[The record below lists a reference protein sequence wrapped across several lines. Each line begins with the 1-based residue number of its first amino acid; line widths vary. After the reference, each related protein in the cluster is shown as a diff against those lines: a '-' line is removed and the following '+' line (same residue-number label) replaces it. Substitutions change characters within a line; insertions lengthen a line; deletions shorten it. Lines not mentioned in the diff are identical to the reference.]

1 MQKGLRRVVITFI
14 ILIFLTGLGYI
25 AYYRY
30 KDKIAL
36 QTGIS
41 RLLKGKIEEVDTST
55 PVAVSVAQKGK
66 ITESILLTGE
76 VLPVSEV
83 SIFSTVPGKVKQI
96 LVKEGERVRK
106 KTVIA
111 YIDRSEAGLK
121 FAPTPIESTID
132 GVIKSVMV
140 KPGAYITPQ
149 LPLFQIINIDE
160 VDVVVRIPEKDI
172 YRVRRGLD
180 AFIKVVS
187 YPDRIF
193 RGKVTELSPV
203 VDPLSRT
210 LEARIRID
218 NKDHELKPG
227 MFGDVH
233 IVIKS
238 EESAVIVPLAA
249 ILDRDGKSV
258 VFIVNDNKA
267 VQVEPLFGIREG
279 NSISVRSGISE
290 GDRIIVI
297 GQHNVNSGDPVKV
310 TEVVE

>member
-1 MQKGLRRVVITFI
+1 MRKGLRKAIITFV
-14 ILIFLTGLGYI
+14 ILMFLAGLGYI
-25 AYYRY
+25 ANYRY

-41 RLLKGKIEEVDTST
+41 RLLKGKIEKVDTST
-55 PVAVSVAQKGK
+55 PVAVSVARRGK

-96 LVKEGERVRK
+96 LVKEGEKVRRK
-106 KTVIA
+106 AVIA
-111 YIDRSEAGLK
+111 YIDRSEAGLT

-132 GVIKSVMV
+132 GVIKSIMV

-160 VDVVVRIPEKDI
+160 VDVIVRIPERDI
-172 YRVRRGLD
+172 YRVRKGLD
-180 AFIKVVS
+180 AFIRVVS
-187 YPDRIF
+187 YPDKSF
-193 RGKVTELSPV
+193 KGKVTELSPV

-210 LEARIRID
+210 LEARIRMD
-218 NKDHELKPG
+218 NRDHVLKPG
-227 MFGDVH
+227 MFGDVS
-233 IVIKS
+233 IVVGS
-238 EESAVIVPLAA
+238 EENTVIVPLAA
-249 ILDRDGKSV
+249 ILERDGKNV

-267 VQVEPLFGIREG
+267 IQVEPVFGLREG
-279 NSISVRSGISE
+279 NSISVRSGIKE
-290 GDRIIVI
+290 GDRVIVI
-297 GQHNVNSGDPVKV
+297 GQHNVNSGDTVKV